1 MSEISREILS
11 VGDLNRAIASSLEER
26 FDTVWVSG
34 EISNFKAYDSGHWYF
49 SLKDEEGQ
57 IRCVMFR
64 GRNGQ
69 VGFMPQ
75 SGDLVE
81 VAANLGFYVPR
92 GDIQLTVQSMR
103 RAGMGGLYEAFLK
116 LKAKLAKEGLF
127 NAENKRTI
135 PTHPRSI
142 GIVTSP
148 QAAALK
154 DVLSTL
160 ARRAPHIPIVIYPT
174 LVQGPDAPA
183 GIISALKAAEKEN
196 AVDVILL
203 VRGGGSIEDLWAF
216 NDEQLAYAI
225 AQSPIPIVSGVGHE
239 TDVTIADFVADLRA
253 PTPTGAAELAAPRR
267 DQMLQ
272 ELDAIMQALLQRVN
286 QRVERE
292 AQTLD
297 QLALRLSHA
306 LPNPDR
312 MREQITSWQKRL
324 NQAWLVRVE
333 NWKRDQGHCQSQLEM
348 LNPQR
353 TLERGYAVILSNQEN
368 SKEGRAIYAVRNPN
382 ELNTENA
389 FQVRLAEGQVE
400 VEFSEVRSQK

>member
-1 MSEISREILS
+1 MSEISKEILS
-11 VGDLNRAIASSLEER
+11 VGELNRAIAASLEER
-26 FDTVWVSG
+26 FDAVWVSG

-64 GRNGQ
+64 GRNSQ

-81 VAANLGFYVPR
+81 VSANLGMYVPR
-92 GDIQLTVQSMR
+92 GDIQLTIQTLR

-127 NAENKRTI
+127 DLDRKREI

-142 GIVTSP
+142 GIITSP

-183 GIISALKAAEKEN
+183 GIISALKAAEKEH

-216 NDEQLAYAI
+216 NDEKLAYAI
-225 AQSPIPIVSGVGHE
+225 SQSPIPIVSGVGHE

-312 MREQITSWQKRL
+312 MREQITSWQQRL
-324 NQAWLVRVE
+324 TQAWVVRVE
-333 NWKRDQGHCQSQLEM
+333 SWKCNQSHYQSQLEM

-353 TLERGYAVILSNQEN
+353 TLERGYAVILTEDKISMH
-368 SKEGRAIYAVRNPN
+368 AIRSPK
-382 ELNTENA
+382 ELNSEGV
-389 FQVRLAEGQVE
+389 FQIRLAEGQAQVQFAE
-400 VEFSEVRSQK
+400 VVRES

>member
-1 MSEISREILS
+1 MSEMTREILS
-11 VGDLNRAIASSLEER
+11 VGDLNRAIAASLEDR
-26 FDTVWVSG
+26 FDAIWVSG

-81 VAANLGFYVPR
+81 VSASLGMYVPR
-92 GDIQLTVQSMR
+92 GDIQLTIQTLR

-127 NAENKRTI
+127 DEERKREI

-142 GIVTSP
+142 GIITSP

-183 GIISALKAAEKEN
+183 GIIKALKAAEKEQ

-225 AQSPIPIVSGVGHE
+225 AQSSIPVVSGVGHE
-239 TDVTIADFVADLRA
+239 TDFTIADFVADLRA
-253 PTPTGAAELAAPRR
+253 PTPTGAAELAAPRK

-272 ELDAIMQALLQRVN
+272 ELDAIKQALLQRIN
-286 QRVERE
+286 QRIERE

-312 MREQITSWQKRL
+312 MREQINGWQQRL
-324 NQAWLVRVE
+324 NQAWSVRME
-333 NWKRDQGHCQSQLEM
+333 NWKRNQTYYQSQLEM

-353 TLERGYAVILSNQEN
+353 TLERGYAVILNKEN
-368 SKEGRAIYAVRNPN
+368 DQLHAVRNPA
-382 ELNTENA
+382 ELNTQNTY
-389 FQVRLAEGQVE
+389 QVRLAGGCVDIRVAE
-400 VEFSEVRSQK
+400 VAKANSDSK

>member
-1 MSEISREILS
+1 MLEASREILS
-11 VGDLNRAIASSLEER
+11 VSDLNRAIAASLEDR
-26 FDTVWVSG
+26 FDAVWVCG

-81 VAANLGFYVPR
+81 VSANVGMYVPR
-92 GDIQLTVQSMR
+92 GDIQLTVQTLR

-116 LKAKLAKEGLF
+116 LKAKLTKEGLF
-127 NAENKRTI
+127 DDERKQEI
-135 PTHPRSI
+135 PAYPRSI
-142 GIVTSP
+142 GIITSL

-174 LVQGPDAPA
+174 LVQGPEAPA
-183 GIISALKAAEKEN
+183 GIISALKTAAEEN

-216 NDEQLAYAI
+216 NDERLAYAI
-225 AQSPIPIVSGVGHE
+225 ADSSIPVVSGVGHE
-239 TDVTIADFVADLRA
+239 TDYTIADFVADMRA

-267 DQMLQ
+267 DQLLQ
-272 ELDAIMQALLQRVN
+272 ELDSLMQALLQRIH
-286 QRVERE
+286 QRIERE
-292 AQTLD
+292 EQTLD

-312 MREQITSWQKRL
+312 MREQIVGLSKRL
-324 NQAWLVRVE
+324 HQSWVVRME
-333 NWKRDQGHCQSQLEM
+333 NWHRNQSHYQSQLEM

-353 TLERGYAVILSNQEN
+353 TLERGYAVILGKQKGEQYAIRKPDELIAGQEYVLQVAQG
-368 SKEGRAIYAVRNPN
+368 SAAV
-382 ELNTENA
+382 ELAKVTN
-389 FQVRLAEGQVE
+389 L
-400 VEFSEVRSQK
+400 K